1 MKPKGGTLVAPGKA
15 SRPHPVRGVDFIF
28 RGVDSIFR
36 GVDYLPYI
44 GGLTFARPR
53 QRSSADLQSAESAAD
68 LSEVSIGC
76 ETEVG

>member
-1 MKPKGGTLVAPGKA
+1 MGNMKPKGGTLVAPGKA

-44 GGLTFARPR
+44 GGVDLCTSTSKKLCRLTVR
-53 QRSSADLQSAESAAD
+53 
-68 LSEVSIGC
+68 
-76 ETEVG
+76 